1 MQKRNTVVTAA
12 VLLVIL
18 VSGFFIMGRLF
29 KKPGAKAVVEV
40 NGERRAELELSEDTE
55 LKVEGEGGAYNIVKV
70 ENGYVYVSGAN
81 CDDLVCVRTGKING
95 SGRVIAC
102 LPHGLIVYVE
112 EKG

>member
-1 MQKRNTVVTAA
+1 MQKRNTVVTAVVLLA
-12 VLLVIL
+12 VLVL
-18 VSGFFIMGRLF
+18 GFFITRSLYE
-29 KKPGAKAVVEV
+29 KPGGKAVIEV
-40 NGERRAELELSEDTE
+40 NGERCAELELSEDTE
-55 LKVEGEGGAYNIVKV
+55 FKVEGEDGAYNIVKV

-81 CDDLVCVRTGKING
+81 CGDLVCVRTGKINE